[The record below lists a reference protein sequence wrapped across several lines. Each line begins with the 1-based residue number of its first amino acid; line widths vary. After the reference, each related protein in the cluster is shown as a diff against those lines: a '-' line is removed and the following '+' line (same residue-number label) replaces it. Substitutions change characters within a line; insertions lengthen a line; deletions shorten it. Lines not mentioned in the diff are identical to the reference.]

1 MRSAD
6 LLASLIA
13 PLRAPLVAT
22 LEARGLPPAVV
33 SAIAELLDF
42 AGVALVGGAV
52 ALLAPRLYAGGGA
65 PAAAPRSSAADV
77 TRLLAAIA
85 AAALLAWILANP
97 SPHVAELFTRADHI
111 AFSALAGAL
120 LAGASPALR
129 AWTLSALSAAFIWR
143 YCGTVAAAITLA
155 TVPLSFTA
163 LGGSGNASARR
174 NTLALALL
182 GLAAYAVCLLLRRTL
197 FSDGLQTF
205 AILSFVFLRQI
216 SAAAALSGAPRP
228 PFSGYL
234 CYLTFYPGGFG
245 PLGGPEVYADF
256 ARRNL
261 AGQLHHDARRAAR
274 GVVWGAVQVWAAY
287 RVPTSTAALLDSST
301 FFVAWGHSLL
311 MFARAAL
318 YSMGVWSMIDATALL
333 HGFRL
338 HPNFRGILTRQ
349 NPSEL
354 WWAWRGTLTN
364 WLVRHVYGPLGASQ
378 RHQSL
383 NILAAFGVSW
393 LWHVVG
399 VPFISREF
407 TLLHLA
413 PITLWAA
420 INAAAV
426 IGHVH
431 ARQRQL
437 RLLPASTPPPL
448 RRGIHMFLTAC
459 LGTTSVTLLQFQ
471 GGQIDRFVPFL
482 RVLLGLG

>member
-6 LLASLIA
+6 LLARVIA
-13 PLRAPLVAT
+13 PLRIALVAA
-22 LEARGLPPAVV
+22 LEAQGWPAAAVD
-33 SAIAELLDF
+33 AIAELLDF
-42 AGVALVGGAV
+42 AGVAVVGALMVLVA
-52 ALLAPRLYAGGGA
+52 ARMCAADTA
-65 PAAAPRSSAADV
+65 PAATQRSAARTV
-77 TRLLAAIA
+77 VRSLAAA
-85 AAALLAWILANP
+85 VAAALLVWMLVNP
-97 SPHVAELFTRADHI
+97 SAHVGELFTRADHI
-111 AFSALAGAL
+111 AFSALVGAL
-120 LAGASPALR
+120 LAGASPARR
-129 AWTLSALSAAFIWR
+129 AWALTVLSVAFIWR
-143 YCGTVAAAITLA
+143 YCGSVASVITLVTIALSYAALGERDGSVARRKTVALAA
-155 TVPLSFTA
+155 
-163 LGGSGNASARR
+163 
-174 NTLALALL
+174 L
-182 GLAAYAVCLLLRRTL
+182 GLAAYAVCLWLRRTW
-197 FSDGLQTF
+197 FTDGLQTF

-216 SAAAALSGAPRP
+216 SAATALSGAPRP
-228 PFSGYL
+228 PLSNYL

-261 AGQLHHDARRAAR
+261 GARLHHDAQRAAR

-287 RVPTSTAALLDSST
+287 RVPTSTAALFDSTT
-301 FFVAWGHSLL
+301 FLAAWEHSLL

-318 YSMGVWSMIDATALL
+318 YSMGVWSMIDATALV

-338 HPNFRGILTRQ
+338 HPNFRGVLTRQ

-364 WLVRHVYGPLGASQ
+364 WLVRHVYGPLGANQ
-378 RHQSL
+378 RHQSR
-383 NILAAFGVSW
+383 NILAAFAVSW

-399 VPFISREF
+399 VPFIGREF
-407 TLLHLA
+407 TPLHLA

-426 IGHVH
+426 IGHVQ
-431 ARQRQL
+431 ARQHQL
-437 RLLPASTPPPL
+437 RILPASTPQPL

-482 RVLLGLG
+482 RVLVGLG